1 MANIITNCVS
11 PASTSLITNVNTNTN
26 CIIRA
31 SQLHIGSTNNIS
43 HSSGSVNNQITSILS
58 MNSPTKEIV
67 RICSDG
73 SVKWN
78 DEIQIDAAAEAL
90 SKSLKLGVEIAAGI
104 TSRVKKEIRN
114 SVFEDLITLAKEKGT
129 LTADDVEYALRCCKI
144 MDKLY
149 EK

>member
-1 MANIITNCVS
+1 
-11 PASTSLITNVNTNTN
+11 
-26 CIIRA
+26 
-31 SQLHIGSTNNIS
+31 
-43 HSSGSVNNQITSILS
+43 

>member
-114 SVFEDLITLAKEKGT
+114 SVFEDLIALAKEKGT
-129 LTADDVEYALRCCKI
+129 LTADDIEYALRCCKI

>member
-26 CIIRA
+26 CIISA